1 MWKSFAEEGTA
12 WIDPESEVA
21 VYLMPSA
28 EFNDLVRHGLRA
40 SEGNETNA
48 LSRNRTT
55 QDSYTPVVV
64 WAWNL
69 TVHY

>member
-1 MWKSFAEEGTA
+1 MWKSFAEEGTV
-12 WIDPESEVA
+12 WIDGESEVA

-28 EFNDLVRHGLRA
+28 ELNDVVRHGPRP
-40 SEGNETNA
+40 SEGNEMKA
-48 LSRNRTT
+48 HSRNRTT
-55 QDSYTPVVV
+55 QDSYNPVVV